1 MSPPE
6 DELAYF
12 LQAVG
17 YRSVVGYPYLT
28 VHLHLLVSALVLIYA
43 GAHASLSR
51 PSSAAKP
58 VKKARKGDDD
68 DDDDDDESEEQE
80 QTMEGLGMYALNYC
94 VFYLTAALG

>member
-1 MSPPE
+1 MPPIM
-6 DELAYF
+6 DQLANF

-28 VHLHLLVSALVLIYA
+28 VHLHLIVSALFPIYT

-58 VKKARKGDDD
+58 SKKAKKGDDD
-68 DDDDDDESEEQE
+68 DDDDEPEEQE
-80 QTMEGLGMYALNYC
+80 QTMEGLGMY
-94 VFYLTAALG
+94 T